1 MASQARKT
9 FDENHQDIENLLSYY
24 GVSKQLHEEFPEDGM
39 MDGAD
44 VVLRSSIVLLV
55 TYWEAYLEDIVTEA
69 IKHIVEHVKDPVK
82 IPKELKKTI
91 IRELG
96 ADKNELAL
104 WKLAGDG
111 WRDCIKSRLA
121 QLKESRNRSFN
132 TPKSTQTQIFIHSA
146 LGIGDITK
154 TWDFQN
160 RDAKTNSKY
169 LDTLVELRG
178 QIAHRGKI
186 KNKITDESVKA
197 LSLFV
202 KELVSKTGGS
212 INTEVKKISGA
223 PLWTKND

>member
-9 FDENHQDIENLLSYY
+9 FDENHKDIENLLDYY
-24 GVSKQLHEEFPEDGM
+24 SVSEQLHEDYPDDGL

-69 IKHIVEHVKDPVK
+69 IEHIVEHVEDPTK
-82 IPKELKKTI
+82 IPKELKKTV
-91 IRELG
+91 IRELSG
-96 ADKNELAL
+96 DKNELAMWRL
-104 WKLAGDG
+104 TGDG
-111 WRDCIKSRLA
+111 WRDCIKSRLP
-121 QLKESRNRSFN
+121 QLKEARNRSFN
-132 TPKSTQTQIFIHSA
+132 TPKSAQTQSFIHSA
-146 LGIGDITK
+146 LGIVDITK
-154 TWDFQN
+154 TWDFQD
-160 RDAKTNSKY
+160 RDASTNAKY

-186 KNKITDESVKA
+186 KKKITDESVKA

-212 INTEVKKISGA
+212 INAEVKKIAGS
-223 PLWTKND
+223 PLWTKKD